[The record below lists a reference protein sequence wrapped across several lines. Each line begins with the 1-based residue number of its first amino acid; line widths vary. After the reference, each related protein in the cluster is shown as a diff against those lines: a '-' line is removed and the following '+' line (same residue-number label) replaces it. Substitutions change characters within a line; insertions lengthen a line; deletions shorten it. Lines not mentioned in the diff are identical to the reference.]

1 MKNRWQNS
9 DAAVAAAQ
17 SEVELRVYSSQLL
30 GADSSL
36 VLHGGGNTSVKAP
49 FLNVF
54 GEAIP
59 ALYVK
64 GSGWD
69 LRTIKAPGFP
79 PVDLAYLQRLG
90 QLQHLSDSDMMRELR
105 LALLDP
111 KGPTPSVEAIL
122 HALIPHK
129 YVDHSHADA
138 VVTLSNTPDGDTRLA
153 DLYGDEVLILPY
165 VMPGFILAQQVAEAT
180 ASINWDSIKGIVLLH
195 HGIFTF
201 HEDAEQSYSNMTELV
216 TRAEEYLAAN
226 GGSSR
231 ASSQS
236 SWQASD
242 AEQVATLRKHAGT
255 LLGSPLL
262 VRTDISAPAAGFAA
276 LENAAELLQRGP
288 LTPDHT
294 IHAKPFGAIFKNDL
308 LAGLAH
314 FSSQYQSYFDSH
326 SADHHQRL
334 DRMPRYG
341 VWLGKGLLYLA
352 ANNKRLQIV
361 ADISQHTIAAIQ
373 QGEAL
378 GGWTALPRQDLF
390 DVEYWELEQAKLK
403 SAVASPELE
412 GKIALVTGAASGI
425 GAACVA
431 ALAARGAVVLALD
444 ISFPAA
450 DAAMDGAALA
460 LQCDITDDGAIASA
474 LLELVRLFGG
484 LDLLVSNAGSFPASA
499 AIAEMDDARWQ
510 QSLDINL
517 SAHMKLLRA
526 CAPYLS
532 HGFDPAVVFVGS
544 KNVPAPGP
552 GAAAYSV
559 AKAGLAQLARIAAL
573 EWGSKGIRV
582 NTVHPNAVYDTAIW
596 TNEVLASRA
605 AHYGVSVEEY
615 KRSNVLGTELQAAD
629 VAETVAALL
638 GSQFDKTTGAQ
649 IPVDGGNDRVI

>member
-111 KGPTPSVEAIL
+111 NGPTPSVEAIL

-138 VVTLSNTPDGDTRLA
+138 VVILSNTTDGHTRLA

-201 HEDAEQSYSNMTELV
+201 HEDAEQSYSNMIELV

-226 GGSSR
+226 GGSSG

-276 LENAAELLQRGP
+276 LDNAAELLQRGP

-294 IHAKPFGAIFKNDL
+294 FMPSL
-308 LAGLAH
+308 LAPYSKTICWQDWRIFRPSISLILTAIARTITSAWTACLVMAPGLVRAC
-314 FSSQYQSYFDSH
+314 FISRQTT
-326 SADHHQRL
+326 SACRL
-334 DRMPRYG
+334 S
-341 VWLGKGLLYLA
+341 LTLA
-352 ANNKRLQIV
+352 STRLQQFSRVKPWV
-361 ADISQHTIAAIQ
+361 AGPPYPGRTC
-373 QGEAL
+373 L
-378 GGWTALPRQDLF
+378 TLN
-390 DVEYWELEQAKLK
+390 
-403 SAVASPELE
+403 
-412 GKIALVTGAASGI
+412 TGS
-425 GAACVA
+425 
-431 ALAARGAVVLALD
+431 
-444 ISFPAA
+444 
-450 DAAMDGAALA
+450 
-460 LQCDITDDGAIASA
+460 
-474 LLELVRLFGG
+474 
-484 LDLLVSNAGSFPASA
+484 
-499 AIAEMDDARWQ
+499 
-510 QSLDINL
+510 
-517 SAHMKLLRA
+517 
-526 CAPYLS
+526 
-532 HGFDPAVVFVGS
+532 
-544 KNVPAPGP
+544 
-552 GAAAYSV
+552 
-559 AKAGLAQLARIAAL
+559 
-573 EWGSKGIRV
+573 
-582 NTVHPNAVYDTAIW
+582 
-596 TNEVLASRA
+596 
-605 AHYGVSVEEY
+605 
-615 KRSNVLGTELQAAD
+615 
-629 VAETVAALL
+629 
-638 GSQFDKTTGAQ
+638 
-649 IPVDGGNDRVI
+649 